1 MNEDDNIFFSKP
13 FIFIFIFFLIVC
25 FDMYLN

>member
-13 FIFIFIFFLIVC
+13 FIFIFIFLIVC